1 MPRHAGLLAA
11 LALTGCPPAAI
22 GPPAGSI
29 GDPSSGATS
38 QSSSSTQDPSTGDP
52 STTTAHETDTDTELT
67 SASSD
72 TGTVEPYCG
81 DGNVDPGE
89 ECDDANTHSD
99 DVCVACN
106 LAYCGDGHTF
116 TGVEECDDANDD
128 SEDGCD
134 LDCVRDRVIFVTF
147 EPFPADL
154 GGLDG
159 ADHICQAAAADAGL
173 EHADSFRAWIASK
186 DGSPDTRMHKSTGR
200 YVLVTGLP
208 VAQSWD
214 DLTDGT
220 LENPI
225 NVTELG
231 TLSENG
237 VFTNTTP
244 QGTLHPEPFDCDGWT
259 SVSGDLLYRFGISA
273 VTDERWVDYDMFGPD
288 VCLGE
293 SRLYCTES

>member
-72 TGTVEPYCG
+72 TGTVEP
-81 DGNVDPGE
+81 
-89 ECDDANTHSD
+89 
-99 DVCVACN
+99 
-106 LAYCGDGHTF
+106 YCGDGHTF

-231 TLSENG
+231 TLSENT